1 MAANKRLTL
10 ATDFNVY
17 FYEPHSPWQRGFN
30 ENMNGLSR
38 QYFPKRTNLSG
49 YSQAKLNAVVQ
60 YLNEHPRKV
69 LKFETPAQ
77 RFNICV
83 ASTG

>member
-10 ATDFNVY
+10 ATHFNVY
-17 FYEPHSPWQRGFN
+17 FCESHSPWQRGFN

-38 QYFPKRTNLSG
+38 QYLPKRTNFSG
-49 YSQAKLNAVVQ
+49 YSQAKLNAVIQ
-60 YLNEHPRKV
+60 YLNDHPRKV
-69 LKFETPAQ
+69 LKFETTVQ
-77 RFNICV
+77 RFNLCV